1 MRGTKVPVTVL
12 APGVRTR
19 DAEGR
24 WTALGSSTVVQA
36 HVAASQAGYS
46 SRSTVDRHVDSGIV
60 LLPRGTVVTTEDLVV
75 VAGAVGLEDGTYR
88 VEHVTRTAKHLR
100 VLVRRHEVGGS

>member
-1 MRGTKVPVTVL
+1 MRGAKVPVTLL
-12 APGVRTR
+12 APGTRTR

-24 WTALGSSTVVQA
+24 WTALGDPTVVHA

-60 LLPRGTVVTTEDLVV
+60 LLPAGTTVTTEDLIE
-75 VAGAVGLEDGTYR
+75 VAGAVGVDDGTYR

-100 VLVRRHEVGGS
+100 VLVRRHEAGGS